1 MTPKHPVLNMH
12 YG

>member
-12 YG
+12 NG